1 MVQVTIDPSE
11 STNDPAILFVWKI
24 LGVIRKKC
32 LSFSL
37 DLSNKMKRDT
47 SNPKK
52 ESSTVAANPEESLQ
66 LQISARESLEM
77 DQTSSVIP
85 TAQSNHV
92 DPVPS
97 IAEVIRK
104 TVQRS
109 SKIPQDR

>member
-1 MVQVTIDPSE
+1 
-11 STNDPAILFVWKI
+11 
-24 LGVIRKKC
+24 
-32 LSFSL
+32 
-37 DLSNKMKRDT
+37 MKRDT

-109 SKIPQDR
+109 SKIP